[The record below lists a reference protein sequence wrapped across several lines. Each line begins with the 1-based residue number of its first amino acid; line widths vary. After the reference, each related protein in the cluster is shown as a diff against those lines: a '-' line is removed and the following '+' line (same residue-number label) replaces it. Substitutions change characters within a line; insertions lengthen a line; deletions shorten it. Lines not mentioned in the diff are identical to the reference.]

1 MKKFGFYWG
10 IGGVIL
16 LLSTAVFRLGPYAL
30 ELQTVSLQG
39 IHWAALIASVVFMA
53 YAEGYRGFYQQFSP
67 RVVKR
72 AASVGDSEHW
82 HHIVFAPLFC
92 MGFIHATRSRKTVA
106 FSLTLMIICFIVL
119 VRLLPQPWRGI
130 VDAGVVVGL
139 AIGILSLVY
148 FMFVAIKGIDRI
160 SVSPEFPAD
169 SSLLN
174 P

>member
-1 MKKFGFYWG
+1 M
-10 IGGVIL
+10 
-16 LLSTAVFRLGPYAL
+16 LLSMALFRLGPYAL
-30 ELQTVSLQG
+30 ELQSVSLDT
-39 IHWAALIASVVFMA
+39 IHWLALAVSVLFMA

-72 AASVGDSEHW
+72 AAAVGLSSHW
-82 HHIVFAPLFC
+82 YHILLAPLFC
-92 MGFIHATRSRKTVA
+92 MGFMHATRTRKIVA
-106 FSLTLMIICFIVL
+106 FSLTSMIICLILL

-139 AIGILSLVY
+139 VIGILSLMY
-148 FMFVAIKGIDRI
+148 FMVVAFRGIERI